1 MISISTL
8 TANINGNVV
17 FQEDPDSILN
27 DKAARI
33 SRTKTLDGGVF
44 IDHRGF
50 VDGDRTLTIQAQV
63 TEAKETILAALFED
77 YTSLLFVVNKEVF
90 LGSIKSQKINNGS
103 LEMTVLIKSKEN

>member
-27 DKAARI
+27 DKTARI

-50 VDGDRTLTIQAQV
+50 VDGDRTFSIMAQV
-63 TEAKETILAALFED
+63 TETQETILTALFED

-90 LGSIKSQKINNGS
+90 LGSIKSQIIDNGS
-103 LEMTVLIKSKEN
+103 LKMTVLIESKEN